1 MASVSQYPIALGSLS
16 GASGSADRIALE
28 QHTVDHVLCM
38 NVSALGATTLG
49 ISVKTSC
56 DGTNFAE
63 IATLSITSTGV
74 KLLAVPTPLSFIR
87 VDWTLS
93 GGATTATV
101 AAALCYDKRR

>member
-1 MASVSQYPIALGSLS
+1 MASVSQYQIALGSLS
-16 GASGSADRIALE
+16 GASGYAPKVALE
-28 QHTVDHVLCM
+28 QHTIDHVLCM

-56 DGTNFAE
+56 DGNNFAE
-63 IATLSITSTGV
+63 IAALSITSTGV

-87 VDWTLS
+87 VDWTLA

-101 AAALCYDKRR
+101 GAVLCYDKRR